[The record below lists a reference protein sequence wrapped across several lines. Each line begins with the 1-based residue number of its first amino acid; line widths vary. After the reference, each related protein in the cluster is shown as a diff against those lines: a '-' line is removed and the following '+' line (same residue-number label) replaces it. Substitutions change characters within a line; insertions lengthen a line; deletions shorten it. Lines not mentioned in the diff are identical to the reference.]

1 MSFAGKVWRLLVGIK
16 DGLAL
21 LFLLLFFVGLFSLL
35 SARPSPGQVREGAL
49 LLQLDGSIVEEASAS
64 DPLEILVSG
73 TLPTRQYEARQL
85 VRAIDEAARDDR
97 IKAIALD
104 LTTFTGGPHV
114 SMKEVAE
121 ALGRFRTTDKP
132 ILSYAVAYTDD
143 ALMLAAHADEIWV
156 DPMGGAAIRG
166 PGGSIMFYAEALE
179 RYGINAH
186 VYQIGTYKG
195 TGEPY
200 TNTQMSPELRENLET
215 YVGQIWEEYR
225 AHVVQARSQADIDA
239 ATTDLLALLD
249 ENGGDM
255 AQTAIAAGLAD
266 TIGTKDEW
274 GRRVADLAGESTW
287 DKAPGAF
294 AHTELDIWMAH
305 VGREGASGGRTL
317 GSSDSRIAVV
327 TVAGEISDGNAGPG
341 SAGAARIAGLLDD
354 ALDDDLAGL
363 VVRID
368 SPGGTVTGSEAIRRA
383 VMRYRDKGIPVA
395 VSMGNLAASGGYWIA
410 TAGQRI
416 FAEPET
422 ITGSIGVVLVVPSFE
437 DILSDFGIYSDSI
450 RTTPLSGQPDI
461 LAGFTPETDALL
473 QAETAAIYDRFV
485 GMVADARGLTTER
498 ANELA
503 QGRVWTGGS
512 ARQLGLVDQFGGLD
526 AALEWVASEAGLEEN
541 SWEPRFL
548 SSPQD
553 PFDQMLASL
562 LGNAE
567 QQPQALVN
575 VSGRFVMDEQ
585 AVAARALQDFD
596 RLLSTPGAQAL
607 CLTCMPQAVPRST
620 GPAWWSVLTSR
631 IIAN

>member
-16 DGLAL
+16 DALAL
-21 LFLLLFFVGLFSLL
+21 LFLLLFFVTLFALL

-49 LLQLDGSIVEEASAS
+49 LLRLDGAIVEEASAS

-114 SMKEVAE
+114 STKEVAE
-121 ALGRFRTTDKP
+121 ALDRFRTADKP

-143 ALMLAAHADEIWV
+143 ALMLAAHANEIWV

-166 PGGSIMFYAEALE
+166 PGGSIMFYAEAFE

-215 YVGQIWEEYR
+215 YVGQIWDEYR

-239 ATTDLLALLD
+239 ATTGLLALLD

-266 TIGTKDEW
+266 KIGTKDDW
-274 GRRVADLAGESTW
+274 GKRVAELVGESKR

-294 AHTELDIWMAH
+294 AHTELDIWLAR
-305 VGREGASGGRTL
+305 VGREVSSGSRSFG
-317 GSSDSRIAVV
+317 GSKSRIGVV
-327 TVAGEISDGNAGPG
+327 TIAGEISDGKAGPG
-341 SAGAARIAGLLDD
+341 SAGAARITALLDD

-363 VVRID
+363 VVRVD

-395 VSMGNLAASGGYWIA
+395 ISMGNYAASGGYWIA

-422 ITGSIGVVLVVPSFE
+422 ITGSIGVVLMVPSFE
-437 DILSDFGIYSDSI
+437 KILSDFGIYSDSI

-461 LAGFTPETDALL
+461 LAGFTPETEALL
-473 QAETAAIYDRFV
+473 QAETTAIYDRFV
-485 GMVADARGLTTER
+485 GMVAETRGLTPER
-498 ANELA
+498 ADELA

-512 ARQLGLVDQFGGLD
+512 ARQLGLVDQFGDLD
-526 AALEWVASEAGLEEN
+526 AALEWVASEAGLEDDG
-541 SWEPRFL
+541 WEPRFL

-553 PFDQMLASL
+553 PFAAMLAGL

-567 QQPQALVN
+567 QEPQALV
-575 VSGRFVMDEQ
+575 SISSHFALDEQ
-585 AVAARALQDFD
+585 AVAMRALQDFD

-607 CLTCMPQAVPRST
+607 CLICMPQAAQRSVS
-620 GPAWWSVLTSR
+620 PAWWSP
-631 IIAN
+631 IAGRLIAR